1 MILNKSI
8 RAGEGQA
15 TWSAFAMLFGLIG
28 SHTVLETA
36 RDALFL
42 SKIPATRLPIVYVA
56 IAAVSLLVTEAQARF
71 GRGLNRRASLCVWTL
86 FSAIVTAV
94 FWRLAGGDSV
104 LSLYALYIWS
114 GMVTTLVLIHF
125 WTLLG
130 EIFSITQ
137 AKRVYGI
144 IGAGSVSGAIV
155 GSAAAAALARVVDA
169 SNLLLVA
176 AAGFAATSAVPLLFE
191 KVTRTSESTGPGTYE
206 STSLIGSASFIARQP
221 YARRI
226 VALTLLGAV
235 ALTFGDFLFKATAAA
250 ELEPDQL
257 AEFFAG
263 VYLVLNALSLFVQL
277 ALAGV
282 LIRWLNVTT
291 AVAVL
296 PLLLCG
302 GGVAMLVAAGL
313 PAALAIKGADGSLK
327 HSLHRTASELL
338 YVPLSSAARASVKAF
353 SEVVGQRGG
362 QSLASIAILGLAA
375 LDAPMWTV
383 AVALVAVAAIWLL
396 AALSARGLYVNLFRG
411 RIKGKRIRYLDQF
424 PELDVASLETLIATL
439 DGDNDA
445 QVIAAMD
452 VLVSESK
459 PHLIPALILYH
470 PSPEV
475 VRHAL
480 GIFTATKRDNAL
492 HAIDRLVDHPDPSIR
507 IAAIGARSVIDL
519 DERALR
525 MRLSVEESPE
535 VRAAIMVNLIAS
547 GAIIGS
553 DAADHLDA
561 ILEHG
566 SSSTKIALAEAIGQ
580 RAAGSFADSLTRLA
594 RDRDIEVRLKAVAA
608 MERVGLA
615 DELVSLLGDVGVR
628 SVVSHSLAT
637 LGEAGLEAAARALA
651 DEDTPV
657 LVRREVPRLLSI
669 MEPQAAAE
677 VILARLPVDGDG
689 LVRYR
694 LLRALERLVK
704 REPLIKLDRAALEL
718 AVDRTVS
725 RAYRYLNDQINLER
739 GRAEVPERATA
750 GHRLLVDMLQDKRD
764 HVVERAFRVLA
775 LARPE
780 GDFISIYRSVTSD
793 RPLLRASGVELLE
806 NLLKNPLR
814 SALVGLVD
822 DRPDR
827 ERPAAGSA
835 YQEPLTLDYDAQLE
849 RMLYSSSETIRDV
862 TVFHIGEL
870 WHIGE
875 LGLASFKSKL
885 LELADTD
892 ARDEVARALSLVGRD
907 DDRPEEQAHA
917 E

>member
-1 MILNKSI
+1 
-8 RAGEGQA
+8 
-15 TWSAFAMLFGLIG
+15 MLFGLIG
-28 SHTVLETA
+28 SHTILETA

-42 SKIPATRLPIVYVA
+42 SSIPATRLPIVYVA
-56 IAAVSLLVTEAQARF
+56 IAIVSLVVTEAQTRF

-86 FSAIVTAV
+86 FSAGVTAV
-94 FWRLAGGDSV
+94 FWRLAGGEST

-144 IGAGSVSGAIV
+144 IGAGSVAGAIV
-155 GSAAAAALARVVDA
+155 GSAAAAALTRMVHA
-169 SNLLLVA
+169 SHLLLVA
-176 AAGFAATSAVPLLFE
+176 AGGLAITSAVPLLFE
-191 KVTRTSESTGPGTYE
+191 RVTKCAETAGASRGEAPSA
-206 STSLIGSASFIARQP
+206 SLIGSASFIARHR

-235 ALTFGDFLFKATAAA
+235 AVTLGDFLFKATAA
-250 ELEPDQL
+250 EIYTEPDEL
-257 AEFFAG
+257 ARFFAS
-263 VYLVLNALSLFVQL
+263 VYLVLNALSLFVQI

-296 PLLLCG
+296 PLLLTG
-302 GGVAMLVAAGL
+302 GGVAMVLVAGL
-313 PAALAIKGADGSLK
+313 PAALAIKGADGALK

-338 YVPLSSAARASVKAF
+338 YVPLSAAARASVKAF

-375 LDAPMWTV
+375 IGAPMWTI
-383 AVALVAVAAIWLL
+383 AVALVAVSGVWLL
-396 AALSARGLYVNLFRG
+396 AAATARGRYVGLFRG
-411 RIKGKRIRYLDQF
+411 RIAGRRVRYLDRF

-445 QVIAAMD
+445 QVVAAME
-452 VLVSESK
+452 VLVRENK

-480 GIFTATKRDNAL
+480 AIFTATKRTSAL
-492 HAIDRLVDHPDPSIR
+492 HVIDRILDHPDPEVR

-525 MRLSVEESPE
+525 LKLSDEESPE

-547 GAIIGS
+547 RAIVGS
-553 DAADHLDA
+553 DAADNLDA

-566 SSSTKIALAEAIGQ
+566 SPATKLALADAIGQ
-580 RAAGSFADSLTRLA
+580 RAAADFDDTLRRLA
-594 RDRDIEVRLKAVAA
+594 GDRDLEVKIQAAAA
-608 MERVGLA
+608 MEQVGLA
-615 DELVSLLGDVGVR
+615 DDLVALLIDESIRSLVSGHLASLGD
-628 SVVSHSLAT
+628 
-637 LGEAGLEAAARALA
+637 AGLRAAARALA
-651 DEDTPV
+651 SKETPI
-657 LVRREVPRLLSI
+657 LVRRELPRVLSI
-669 MEPQAAAE
+669 MEPARAAE
-677 VILARLPVDGDG
+677 VIFERLSVDPDG

-704 REPLIKLDRAALEL
+704 REPMLQLDLEALDRAIEQ
-718 AVDRTVS
+718 TVA
-725 RAYRYLNDQINLER
+725 RAYRYLDRRLSLER
-739 GRAEVPERATA
+739 GATEVPARKTE
-750 GHRLLVDMLQDKRD
+750 GHVLLVDMLDDKRV
-764 HVVERAFRVLA
+764 HAIERAFKLLA

-780 GDFISIYRSVTSD
+780 GDFMTIYRSLQSGRAD
-793 RPLLRASGVELLE
+793 LRASGVELCE

-814 SALVGLVD
+814 AALVGLVD
-822 DRPDR
+822 DRPDA
-827 ERPAAGSA
+827 ERLAAGRE
-835 YQEPLTLDYDAQLE
+835 YHEPLDLDYSEQLE
-849 RMLYSSSETIRDV
+849 RMLASSSITVRDV
-862 TVFHIGEL
+862 TIF
-870 WHIGE
+870 HIGE
-875 LGLASFKSKL
+875 LGLAGFRPRL
-885 LELADTD
+885 LELAGG
-892 ARDEVARALSLVGRD
+892 ASSDEVARALSRVGETD
-907 DDRPEEQAHA
+907 EEVALA